1 MASLAEQIADAV
13 YDSLHGQIAAV
24 GTRVYRGRVDPIS
37 REECPCIN
45 VRLTDETTSNAEIDA
60 STEENELVIV
70 VDVHVAATQAQAWET
85 VADAVVVSAHA
96 LIRAGTYPTDTQPP
110 MRMGRSWIAE
120 SGDGTPA
127 RVSLPYRFQ
136 YFNLTAGLDLP
147 G

>member
-70 VDVHVAATQAQAWET
+70 VDVHVADHGGARRGDCLAAQNW
-85 VADAVVVSAHA
+85 A
-96 LIRAGTYPTDTQPP
+96 L
-110 MRMGRSWIAE
+110 E
-120 SGDGTPA
+120 HH
-127 RVSLPYRFQ
+127 
-136 YFNLTAGLDLP
+136 
-147 G
+147 